1 MNGSL
6 ALILVAVA
14 LAAPHGPAVAG
25 ARTGGGSLAAPSTA
39 GTATNG
45 TPYATPYA
53 TGIVRPDVTPRNYT
67 PTPQAAQPL
76 GNFMYLGNG
85 MVVPRS
91 MNYFFTWQGRPCQTL
106 NGTTFCQ

>member
-1 MNGSL
+1 MPYGSG
-6 ALILVAVA
+6 VGQ
-14 LAAPHGPAVAG
+14 P
-25 ARTGGGSLAAPSTA
+25 T
-39 GTATNG
+39 
-45 TPYATPYA
+45 
-53 TGIVRPDVTPRNYT
+53 VTPRNYT

-91 MNYFFTWQGRPCQTL
+91 LNYFFTWQGRPCQTL

>member
-1 MNGSL
+1 MTRNRSL
-6 ALILVAVA
+6 ALSLVAVA
-14 LAAPHGPAVAG
+14 VAASHGPACAG
-25 ARTGGGSLAAPSTA
+25 ARVAMAYGS
-39 GTATNG
+39 
-45 TPYATPYA
+45 
-53 TGIVRPDVTPRNYT
+53 GIGQPMVTPRNYT

-91 MNYFFTWQGRPCQTL
+91 LNYFFTWQGRPCQTL